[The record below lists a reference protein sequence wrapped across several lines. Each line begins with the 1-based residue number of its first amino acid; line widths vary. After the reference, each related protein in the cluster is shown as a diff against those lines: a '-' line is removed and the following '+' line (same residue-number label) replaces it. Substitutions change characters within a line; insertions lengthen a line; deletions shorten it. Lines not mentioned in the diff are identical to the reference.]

1 MLQWLVKF
9 TAHAELSAKLPH
21 PPNNPTDRTKL
32 FMLEWMTGSHLG
44 NLLSTF
50 LISMAPVVELR
61 GGIPWGVAHDLPL
74 WEAYFAALLGNMLP
88 VPFVILFMR
97 HVLNWL
103 RSFPKIGALANRLE
117 ERVRAKGER
126 VQKYEAFGLF
136 LLVAIP
142 LPGTGAWTGAMVASL
157 FDMRLQRAFPIIMIG
172 VMAAGV
178 LMLLLSHGVFNML

>member
-1 MLQWLVKF
+1 
-9 TAHAELSAKLPH
+9 
-21 PPNNPTDRTKL
+21 
-32 FMLEWMTGSHLG
+32 MLEWMTGSHLG

-50 LISMAPVVELR
+50 LISMAPIVELR

-74 WEAYFAALLGNMLP
+74 WEAYIAALLGNMVP

-97 HVLNWL
+97 KLLTWL
-103 RSFPKIGALANRLE
+103 RTFPKIGALAKRLE
-117 ERVRAKGER
+117 QRIYAKGEK

-157 FDMRLQRAFPIIMIG
+157 FDMRFKRALPIIMLG

-178 LMLLLSHGVFNML
+178 LMLLLSHGVMTLV

>member
-1 MLQWLVKF
+1 
-9 TAHAELSAKLPH
+9 
-21 PPNNPTDRTKL
+21 
-32 FMLEWMTGSHLG
+32 MLEWMTGSHLG

-74 WEAYFAALLGNMLP
+74 WEAYVTALLGNMLP

-97 HVLNWL
+97 HLLNWMK
-103 RSFPKIGALANRLE
+103 RFNRIGALAERLE
-117 ERVRAKGER
+117 ARAISKGEKLE
-126 VQKYEAFGLF
+126 KYEAFGLF

-142 LPGTGAWTGAMVASL
+142 LPGTGAWTGALVASV
-157 FDMRLQRAFPIIMIG
+157 FNMRLKRAFPIIMLG